1 MPRPKKV
8 EEPNEPDPKY
18 AAWILAAI
26 AKVRHQKQR
35 PNEERITHILE
46 ITYGVDAETVAE
58 QLELCV
64 KSGRIIHGD
73 FKGKSS
79 YKDASIQTPG
89 SSKSP
94 RMPSDLNKCIKK
106 AIKSEGAIMILPT
119 MSLVFVYFSEC
130 DDICNVYECFTLD
143 EKSNLPKICSKH
155 VGNMKFIQVA
165 IAKFA
170 PINPNV
176 QIQILIHC

>member
-1 MPRPKKV
+1 MIGVHLNMPRPKKV

-18 AAWILAAI
+18 LAWILAAI

-46 ITYGVDAETVAE
+46 ITYGADAETVAE

-64 KSGRIIHGD
+64 KSGRIIRGD

-106 AIKSEGAIMILPT
+106 AIKSEGTVIINIFNG
-119 MSLVFVYFSEC
+119 LVFAY
-130 DDICNVYECFTLD
+130 ICF
-143 EKSNLPKICSKH
+143 
-155 VGNMKFIQVA
+155 
-165 IAKFA
+165 
-170 PINPNV
+170 
-176 QIQILIHC
+176 